1 MKISKRQLRRIIKEV
16 TREERLGQARRGEI
30 PWSEVDSPGAARGQ
44 SSPLGVLQQA
54 IDTAVGEV
62 GDRSVRSYLESW
74 VRGYHK

>member
-1 MKISKRQLRRIIKEV
+1 MRITKRQLKRIIKE
-16 TREERLGQARRGEI
+16 ERARLQEI
-30 PWSEVDSPGAARGQ
+30 FDDESFDALASAARGQ

-62 GDRSVRSYLESW
+62 GDRNVRSYLESW